1 MTATEVIERS
11 DEMIRILGA
20 TYNRIQSELLNPL
33 LDRCLSILRR
43 RGLIPELVID
53 GQLAEI
59 QYKSPLIQ
67 RQMENSAKNALTW
80 LNALSEL
87 GADGLTYLN
96 VDAFINWLAQSLGVP
111 LELIKKQE
119 EVHYETV

>member
-1 MTATEVIERS
+1 
-11 DEMIRILGA
+11 
-20 TYNRIQSELLNPL
+20 
-33 LDRCLSILRR
+33 
-43 RGLIPELVID
+43 LVID

-111 LELIKKQE
+111 LELVRKQE
-119 EVHYETV
+119 EIRYETV